1 MQRVLFVIAVVV
13 SMFAGSAA
21 SASQV
26 SARQQVGAARKGPVA
41 KLVELERR
49 KNEWLRQ
56 RFLGR

>member
-1 MQRVLFVIAVVV
+1 MQRVFFVFAMIV
-13 SMFAGSAA
+13 SMVAGATA

-26 SARQQVGAARKGPVA
+26 ATRQTAGVRRGPVA

-56 RFLGR
+56 RFAR